1 MTDRSTDS
9 HALFQGERQ
18 RQIAALTREHGR
30 VEVALLAERFQ
41 VTTETI
47 RRDLSDLQ
55 RQKLVRRVHGGGV
68 PWENSA
74 FEPLVAVRADRND
87 AEKRRLASRAIEEL
101 PERGSIIIDSGS
113 TLTRFA
119 EAIPDGPELN
129 VVTNSLPIA
138 MALAERN
145 SIDVIVTGGKLR
157 TNTLALVDEQ
167 AIETIDPLVV
177 DTLFISSDAATAATG
192 LTTPY
197 REEAAL
203 KRAMIRSARRVVA
216 LIDHS
221 KFVKDEFIR
230 FAEWSDVD
238 VLVTTA
244 ELSPAITSDIEA
256 TGTTVVLA

>member
-1 MTDRSTDS
+1 MTDRPTEN
-9 HALFQGERQ
+9 HALFQSERQ
-18 RQIAALTREHGR
+18 RQIAALTRQHGR
-30 VEVALLAERFQ
+30 VEDALMADKFQ

-68 PWENSA
+68 PWEKSI

-87 AEKRRLASRAIEEL
+87 DEKRRLARRAIEEL

-119 EAIPDGPELN
+119 EAIPDGPQLN

-138 MALAERN
+138 MALAERDA
-145 SIDVIVTGGKLR
+145 IDVIVAGGALR
-157 TNTLALVDEQ
+157 KNTLALVDGQ
-167 AIETIDPLVV
+167 TIDAISPLVV
-177 DTLFISSDAATAATG
+177 DTLFISSDAATPATG

-203 KRAMIRSARRVVA
+203 KKTMIRSARRVVA

-230 FAEWSDVD
+230 FAEWSDID
-238 VLVTTA
+238 VLVTNT
-244 ELSPAITSDIEA
+244 ELDPTIAAAIEA
-256 TGTTVVLA
+256 TGTTVVSA

>member
-1 MTDRSTDS
+1 MTDGSTANQ
-9 HALFQGERQ
+9 ALFQGERQ
-18 RQIAALTREHGR
+18 RQIAALTRQNGR
-30 VEVALLAERFQ
+30 VEVAHMAVRFD

-68 PWENSA
+68 PWEKSE

-87 AEKRRLASRAIEEL
+87 DEKRRLARRAIEEL
-101 PERGSIIIDSGS
+101 PERGSIIVDSGS

-119 EAIPDGPELN
+119 EAIPDGPDLN

-138 MALAERN
+138 MALAERDA
-145 SIDVIVTGGKLR
+145 IDVIVAGGTLR
-157 TNTLALVDEQ
+157 KNTLALVDGQ
-167 AIETIDPLVV
+167 TVDAIKPLVV
-177 DTLFISSDAATAATG
+177 DTLFISTDAATPETG

-203 KRAMIRSARRVVA
+203 KEAMIQSARRVVA
-216 LIDHS
+216 LIDYS
-221 KFVKDEFIR
+221 KFVKDEFVR
-230 FAEWSDVD
+230 FAEWSDID
-238 VLVTTA
+238 VLVTNT
-244 ELSPAITSDIEA
+244 EISPTIAAAIEA

>member
-1 MTDRSTDS
+1 MTDGTTTNN
-9 HALFQGERQ
+9 ALFQGERQ
-18 RQIAALTREHGR
+18 RQIAALTRQDGR
-30 VEVALLAERFQ
+30 VEVAHLAVKFD

-68 PWENSA
+68 PWENSV

-87 AEKRRLASRAIEEL
+87 DEKRRMARRATEEL
-101 PERGSIIIDSGS
+101 PEQGSIIIDSGS

-119 EAIPDGPELN
+119 EAIPEDTKLN

-138 MALAERN
+138 TALAEN
-145 SIDVIVTGGKLR
+145 DGIEVIVAGGTLR
-157 TNTLALVDEQ
+157 KNTLALVDNKTVD
-167 AIETIDPLVV
+167 AIEPLVV
-177 DTLFISSDAATAATG
+177 DTLFISSDAATPATG

-197 REEAAL
+197 RAEAAL
-203 KRAMIRSARRVVA
+203 KGTMINSARRVVA

-221 KFVKDEFIR
+221 KFLKDEFIR
-230 FAEWSDVD
+230 FAEWSDID
-238 VLVTTA
+238 VLVTNT
-244 ELSPAITSDIEA
+244 ELDPTIAAAVEA

>member
-1 MTDRSTDS
+1 MTDRSTEN

-18 RQIAALTREHGR
+18 RQIAALTRQHGR
-30 VEVALLAERFQ
+30 VEVALMADKFQ

-68 PWENSA
+68 PWEKSI

-87 AEKRRLASRAIEEL
+87 DEKRRLARRAIEEL

-119 EAIPDGPELN
+119 EAIPDGPQLN

-138 MALAERN
+138 MALAERDA
-145 SIDVIVTGGKLR
+145 IDVIVAGGALR
-157 TNTLALVDEQ
+157 KNTLALVDGQ
-167 AIETIDPLVV
+167 TIDAISPLVV
-177 DTLFISSDAATAATG
+177 DTLFISSDAATPATG

-203 KRAMIRSARRVVA
+203 KKTMIRSARRVVA

-230 FAEWSDVD
+230 FAEWSDID
-238 VLVTTA
+238 VLVTNT
-244 ELSPAITSDIEA
+244 ELDPTIAAAIEA
-256 TGTTVVLA
+256 TGTTVVSA

>member
-1 MTDRSTDS
+1 MADK
-9 HALFQGERQ
+9 
-18 RQIAALTREHGR
+18 
-30 VEVALLAERFQ
+30 FQ

-68 PWENSA
+68 PWEKSI

-87 AEKRRLASRAIEEL
+87 DEKRRLARRAIEEL

-119 EAIPDGPELN
+119 EAIPDGPQLN

-138 MALAERN
+138 MALAERDA
-145 SIDVIVTGGKLR
+145 IDVIVAGGALR
-157 TNTLALVDEQ
+157 KNTLALVDGQ
-167 AIETIDPLVV
+167 TIDAISPLVV
-177 DTLFISSDAATAATG
+177 DTLFISSDAATPATG

-203 KRAMIRSARRVVA
+203 KKTMIRSARRVVA

-230 FAEWSDVD
+230 FAEWSDID
-238 VLVTTA
+238 VLVTNT
-244 ELSPAITSDIEA
+244 ELDPTIAAAIEA
-256 TGTTVVLA
+256 TGTTVVSA

>member
-1 MTDRSTDS
+1 MTDGSPTN

-18 RQIAALTREHGR
+18 RQIAALTRQDGR
-30 VEVALLAERFQ
+30 VEVAHLAIKFD

-87 AEKRRLASRAIEEL
+87 AEKRRIARRAIEEL
-101 PERGSIIIDSGS
+101 PEQGSIIIDSGS

-119 EAIPDGPELN
+119 EAIPDGPQLN

-138 MALAERN
+138 MALGERE
-145 SIDVIVTGGKLR
+145 SVDVIVAGGTLR
-157 TNTLALVDEQ
+157 KNTLALVDGQ
-167 AIETIDPLVV
+167 TVDAIRPLVV
-177 DTLFISSDAATAATG
+177 DTLFISSDAATPATG

-203 KRAMIRSARRVVA
+203 KETMIQSARRVVA

-221 KFVKDEFIR
+221 KFAKDEFVR
-230 FAEWSDVD
+230 FAEWSDID
-238 VLVTTA
+238 VLITNA
-244 ELSPAITSDIEA
+244 ELDPTLGAAIEA